1 MEHYQWFFLTQN
13 LGNNAFTYNFR
24 TPNAKLRVPP
34 LISWSTK
41 DLKIWSQIV
50 FSEFDDHW
58 NLKNYQGLEHFI
70 KIKDSSVPIYIF
82 DNHNHALYF
91 RYLELQ
97 NQKKA
102 QKSDFDLI
110 HIDQHSD
117 LNNNQNLLPNWDL
130 DQVFNF
136 VQDQCNVGNFIIPAL
151 NEGLINNMTQIRS
164 EYKLLTFENP
174 YKNYILD
181 IDLDFRAEEMSIEKF
196 NDTINKTKKLIPS
209 AKVVTIATSPYF
221 LSQERAIK
229 LLHLILD

>member
-13 LGNNAFTYNFR
+13 LGNNVFTYNFR

-34 LISWSTK
+34 VISWSIK

-50 FSEFDDHW
+50 FSEFDNHW

-91 RYLELQ
+91 RYLELR
-97 NQKKA
+97 NQKKD

-117 LNNNQNLLPNWDL
+117 LNDNPNLLPNWDL
-130 DQVFNF
+130 DQIFNF

-151 NEGLINNMTQIRS
+151 NAGLINNMAQIRS

-209 AKVVTIATSPYF
+209 ARVVTIATSPYF
-221 LSQERAIK
+221 LPQERAIK

>member
-34 LISWSTK
+34 LISWSIK

-58 NLKNYQGLEHFI
+58 NLKNYQGIEHFI

-91 RYLELQ
+91 RYLELR

-117 LNNNQNLLPNWDL
+117 LNDNQNLLPNWDL
-130 DQVFNF
+130 DQIFNF

-151 NEGLINNMTQIRS
+151 NAHLIKNMTQIRS
-164 EYKLLTFENP
+164 EYKLLTFENL

-196 NDTINKTKKLIPS
+196 NDTINKTKNLIPS

-221 LSQERAIK
+221 LPQEKAIN